1 MKILGIETSCDETAA
16 AVVEGTAIDRK
27 VIVLSQAVASS
38 QEFHQNTGGIVPEVA
53 ARKQIELLLP
63 VLSEALH
70 KIRLQ
75 DIDAIA
81 VTAGPGLSGSL
92 LVGVE
97 TARVLALAW
106 GKPLLAVNHLVAHL
120 YANWV
125 GVKSK
130 SEARNSKQFRNLK
143 SQNTNTKIPEF
154 PALGLV
160 VSGGHTDLVLMHSH
174 EDIERMGSTRDDA
187 AGEAFDKIARML
199 GLAYPGGPAIAAEA
213 EKFKIQNSKF
223 KISLPRPMMDS
234 EDYDYSFSG
243 LKTAVMRQL
252 SGRKPSGQLV
262 RAIAQEA
269 QEAICE
275 VLITK
280 LARAINEYRPKSVL
294 VAGGVA
300 ANRRLRQRLKFEIP
314 SKGATPKVGQA
325 GRRNLKFEIALF
337 IPPVELCTDNAA
349 SVAASAFYRFSP
361 TPWTRVAI
369 DPGLTIAE

>member
-53 ARKQIELLLP
+53 ARKHIEVLLP

-70 KIRLQ
+70 KTHLQ

-81 VTAGPGLSGSL
+81 VTVGPGLSGSL

-97 TARVLALAW
+97 TARVLALVW

-120 YANWV
+120 YANWIEDREHRA
-125 GVKSK
+125 KSIK
-130 SEARNSKQFRNLK
+130 HKGMLGGSNR
-143 SQNTNTKIPEF
+143 IPAF
-154 PALGLV
+154 PAIGLV

-174 EDIERMGSTRDDA
+174 EEIERLGSTRDDA

-223 KISLPRPMMDS
+223 KISLPRPMIDS

-262 RAIAQEA
+262 QAIAQEA

-280 LARAINEYRPKSVL
+280 LSRAINEYRPKSVL

-361 TPWTRVAI
+361 TPWKRVAI

>member
-16 AVVEGTAIDRK
+16 AVVEGVAIDRK
-27 VIVLSQAVASS
+27 VVILSQAVASS
-38 QEFHQNTGGIVPEVA
+38 QEFHQKTGGIVPEVA
-53 ARKQIELLLP
+53 ARKQIEVLLP
-63 VLSEALH
+63 VLSEALNG
-70 KIRLQ
+70 IDPQ
-75 DIDAIA
+75 YIDAIA
-81 VTAGPGLSGSL
+81 VTIGPGLSGSL

-97 TARVLALAW
+97 TAKVLALVW
-106 GKPLLAVNHLVAHL
+106 GKPLLAVNHLAAHL
-120 YANWV
+120 YANWI

-174 EDIERMGSTRDDA
+174 KDIEQLGSTRDDA

-199 GLAYPGGPAIAAEA
+199 GLAYPGGPAIAAAA
-213 EKFKIQNSKF
+213 EKFELPSKGATPKVGQAGRRNSKF
-223 KISLPRPMMDS
+223 EISLPRPMIDS

-252 SGRKPSGQLV
+252 SNRKLSGQLV
-262 RAIAQEA
+262 QAIAQEA

-275 VLITK
+275 VLATK
-280 LARAINEYRPKSVL
+280 LMRAVDEFRPKSVL

-300 ANRRLRQRLKFEIP
+300 ANRRLRQRLKFEI
-314 SKGATPKVGQA
+314 
-325 GRRNLKFEIALF
+325 RNSKFEVALF
-337 IPPVELCTDNAA
+337 IPPIALCTDNAA
-349 SVAASAFYRFSP
+349 YVAASAFYRFSP
-361 TPWTRVAI
+361 TPWIRVAI
-369 DPGLTIAE
+369 DPGLTITS

>member
-53 ARKQIELLLP
+53 ARKHIELILP

-160 VSGGHTDLVLMHSH
+160 VSGGHTDLVLMHSR
-174 EDIERMGSTRDDA
+174 EEIERLGSTRDDA

-223 KISLPRPMMDS
+223 LYR
-234 EDYDYSFSG
+234 
-243 LKTAVMRQL
+243 
-252 SGRKPSGQLV
+252 GR
-262 RAIAQEA
+262 
-269 QEAICE
+269 
-275 VLITK
+275 
-280 LARAINEYRPKSVL
+280 
-294 VAGGVA
+294 
-300 ANRRLRQRLKFEIP
+300 
-314 SKGATPKVGQA
+314 
-325 GRRNLKFEIALF
+325 
-337 IPPVELCTDNAA
+337 
-349 SVAASAFYRFSP
+349 
-361 TPWTRVAI
+361 
-369 DPGLTIAE
+369 

>member
-27 VIVLSQAVASS
+27 VVILSQAVASS

-70 KIRLQ
+70 KTHLQ

-81 VTAGPGLSGSL
+81 VTVGPGLSGSL

-97 TARVLALAW
+97 TARVLTLVW
-106 GKPLLAVNHLVAHL
+106 KKPLLAVNHLVAHL

-160 VSGGHTDLVLMHSH
+160 VSGGHTDLVLLHSH
-174 EDIERMGSTRDDA
+174 QEIERLGSTRDDA
-187 AGEAFDKIARML
+187 AGEAFDKIARLL

-213 EKFKIQNSKF
+213 ARMEHQEIRIKDH
-223 KISLPRPMMDS
+223 LPRPMIGS
-234 EDYDYSFSG
+234 EDYDFSFSG

-252 SGRKPSGQLV
+252 SGRKPSVQLV

-275 VLITK
+275 VLATK
-280 LARAINEYRPKSVL
+280 LMRAIHEFRPKSVL

-300 ANRRLRQRLKFEIP
+300 ANRRLRQRLKFEI
-314 SKGATPKVGQA
+314 
-325 GRRNLKFEIALF
+325 RNSKFEIALF

-349 SVAASAFYRFSP
+349 AVAASAFYRFSP
-361 TPWTRVAI
+361 TPWTGVAI